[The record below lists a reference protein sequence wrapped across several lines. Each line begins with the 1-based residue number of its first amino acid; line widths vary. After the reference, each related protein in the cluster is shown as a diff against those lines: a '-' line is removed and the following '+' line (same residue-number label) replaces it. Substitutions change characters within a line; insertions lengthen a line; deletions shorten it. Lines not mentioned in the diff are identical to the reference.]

1 MKTIDKARDRE
12 NIYIFRYYSQLL
24 YICCLTS
31 RKSTTDMN
39 LSKYLN
45 VMIISLTKV
54 HIFITKLLYEHI
66 WVINGFHKIHTIH
79 ITYPKT
85 TYIFLGRG

>member
-1 MKTIDKARDRE
+1 
-12 NIYIFRYYSQLL
+12 
-24 YICCLTS
+24 
-31 RKSTTDMN
+31 MN

-66 WVINGFHKIHTIH
+66 WVINGFHKMHMIH
-79 ITYPKT
+79 ISNPKT